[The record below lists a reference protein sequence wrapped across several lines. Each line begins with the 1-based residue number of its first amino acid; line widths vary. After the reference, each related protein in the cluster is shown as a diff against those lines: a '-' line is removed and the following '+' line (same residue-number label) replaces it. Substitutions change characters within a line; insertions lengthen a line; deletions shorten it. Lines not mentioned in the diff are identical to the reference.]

1 MFEHVRDDVEH
12 KLVAPMLV
20 PSQALAALYGARRG
34 ACYSFARPMRRSAV
48 LATTVAVA
56 AALVT
61 SVGGA
66 ASPVPNLSS
75 ATAKRGHVVVTFTLG
90 EFAPGQILVATRA
103 ATTANGK
110 FVTANIRLNEPL
122 RSVKTATGYRART
135 RHALPAG
142 RYYVEVS
149 GVVVG
154 LDCVPRN
161 PCPQHWSNV
170 RRVRI
175 PRS

>member
-1 MFEHVRDDVEH
+1 
-12 KLVAPMLV
+12 
-20 PSQALAALYGARRG
+20 
-34 ACYSFARPMRRSAV
+34 MRRSAV
-48 LATTVAVA
+48 ATTVALA

-61 SVGGA
+61 SVAGA

-90 EFAPGQILVATRA
+90 EFAPGRILVATRG
-103 ATTANGK
+103 ATTASGK

-122 RSVKTATGYRART
+122 RFVKTATGYRART
-135 RHALPAG
+135 RHTLPAG

-149 GVVVG
+149 GLVVG
-154 LDCVPRN
+154 LDCAPRN

>member
-1 MFEHVRDDVEH
+1 
-12 KLVAPMLV
+12 
-20 PSQALAALYGARRG
+20 
-34 ACYSFARPMRRSAV
+34 MRRSAV
-48 LATTVAVA
+48 LATTAALA

-61 SVGGA
+61 SVAGA

-75 ATAKRGHVVVTFTLG
+75 ATTKRGHVVVTFTLG
-90 EFAPGQILVATRA
+90 EFAPGRILVATRGT
-103 ATTANGK
+103 TTASGK

-122 RSVKTATGYRART
+122 SSVKTATGYRART

-154 LDCVPRN
+154 LDCAPRN